1 MDKCHLKNKVKN
13 IHIILVLSVLTLVV
27 ACNKKAMPKP
37 YGYFRIE
44 LPEAHYRTMDTLNYP
59 YRFEIS
65 TLTKVEFRQA
75 KKEKFWLD
83 IQYPSLNATLY
94 CSYKPIQG
102 NLFELSE
109 DSRKYVYKH
118 SVKADGIA
126 ETAYSNADKR
136 VYGIFYDILGN
147 TASSM
152 QFIVTD
158 STKNFFRGAL
168 YFENVPNK
176 DSIAPML
183 QYIRK
188 DMIRLMETFE
198 WKNDL

>member
-1 MDKCHLKNKVKN
+1 
-13 IHIILVLSVLTLVV
+13 
-27 ACNKKAMPKP
+27 MPKP
-37 YGYFRIE
+37 YGYFRVE
-44 LPEAHYRTMDTLNYP
+44 LPEAHYRMMDTLNYP
-59 YRFEIS
+59 YRFELS

-75 KKEKFWLD
+75 KDEKYWMD
-83 IQYPSLNATLY
+83 IQYPSLNASLY
-94 CSYKPIQG
+94 CSYKPIHN

-118 SVKADGIA
+118 AVKADGIA
-126 ETAYSNADKR
+126 ETAYNNTDKA
-136 VYGIFYDILGN
+136 VYGIFYDIQGN

-168 YFENVPNK
+168 YFESVPNK
-176 DSIAPML
+176 DSIAPMVE
-183 QYIRK
+183 YIRK
-188 DMIRLMETFE
+188 DMIRLIETFE

>member
-1 MDKCHLKNKVKN
+1 MKY
-13 IHIILVLSVLTLVV
+13 IHILFILTALTLFVG
-27 ACNKKAMPKP
+27 CNKSSMPKP
-37 YGYFRIE
+37 YGYFRVE
-44 LPEAHYRTMDTLNYP
+44 LPEAHYRMMDTLNYP
-59 YRFEIS
+59 YRFELS

-75 KKEKFWLD
+75 KDEKYWMD
-83 IQYPSLNATLY
+83 IQYPSLNASLY
-94 CSYKPIQG
+94 CSYKPIHN

-118 SVKADGIA
+118 AVKADGIA
-126 ETAYSNADKR
+126 ETAYNNTDKA
-136 VYGIFYDILGN
+136 VYGIFYDIQGN

-176 DSIAPML
+176 DSIAPMVE
-183 QYIRK
+183 YIRK
-188 DMIRLMETFE
+188 DMIRLIETFE

>member
-1 MDKCHLKNKVKN
+1 M
-13 IHIILVLSVLTLVV
+13 LSVVVLLT
-27 ACNKKAMPKP
+27 ACNNNPMPKP

-44 LPEAHYRTMDTLNYP
+44 TPEARYRLMDTLSFP

-65 TLTKVEFRQA
+65 DNARIELKQV
-75 KKEKFWLD
+75 KDEKYWID
-83 IQYPSLNATLY
+83 IQYPTINATLY
-94 CSYKPIQG
+94 CSYKTIQN

-118 SVKADGIA
+118 AVKADGIA
-126 ETAYSNADKR
+126 ETAYKNADKK
-136 VYGIFYDILGN
+136 VYGIFYDIQGN

-152 QFIVTD
+152 QFVITD

-168 YFENVPNK
+168 YFDNVPNK
-176 DSIAPML
+176 DSIAPMVD
-183 QYIRK
+183 YIRK

-198 WKNDL
+198 WRND